1 MAVRI
6 RLRRTGK
13 RNAPAHRIVV
23 TDKRNPRD
31 GKFIECIGT
40 YNPRH
45 STENID
51 IERVDYWL
59 SQGAQPSETVSAIIK
74 RCRANVSLSEQKKT
88 VEGKDFVHPS
98 QQQKPKVKEV
108 DAESAE
114 EASGESEAVE
124 AGEAQAEPE
133 TSEDAAATEAGEDD
147 VAETNEKTEEQE

>member
-31 GKFIECIGT
+31 GNFIECIGT

-51 IERVDYWL
+51 IERADYWL

-88 VEGKDFVHPS
+88 VEGKDVIHPS
-98 QQQKPKVKEV
+98 QQQKPKAKAV
-108 DAESAE
+108 DVESE
-114 EASGESEAVE
+114 EDASGE
-124 AGEAQAEPE
+124 
-133 TSEDAAATEAGEDD
+133 TEAGEPRESQAGPEASGDEAAAESGED
-147 VAETNEKTEEQE
+147 VLETKEETEQE